1 MKKYLI
7 ALACGIFLVAA
18 GVLAPFIFVLVAQNS
33 TSVGIIG
40 GADGPTAIYLTSQ
53 LLQRS
58 LFPLLVC
65 TGAALIIGSLF
76 CLVFRKTVKEYCS
89 KKTSLLSL
97 FLSATCALGAYCFVI
112 WMAIVTFNDM
122 ASSPIAYPLSIV
134 LGIISFV
141 AAVLL
146 VVLYIK
152 ERKKQPSVK
161 GVVID
166 VLSAILCFMPFVML
180 YEFLHELI
188 F

>member
-65 TGAALIIGSLF
+65 TGAALIIGALF
-76 CLVFRKTVKEYCS
+76 CIIFRKTVKEYCG
-89 KKTSLLSL
+89 KKTSLFSL
-97 FLSATCALGAYCFVI
+97 ILSAVIAFGAYCF
-112 WMAIVTFNDM
+112 IVW
-122 ASSPIAYPLSIV
+122 LSIV
-134 LGIISFV
+134 VFDAMKVFPIARPVSVLFGILRII
-141 AAVLL
+141 AAILL
-146 VVLYIK
+146 SIMYIK
-152 ERKKQPSVK
+152 ERNKQPSV
-161 GVVID
+161 
-166 VLSAILCFMPFVML
+166 
-180 YEFLHELI
+180 
-188 F
+188 